1 MKRMGFNRKWTK
13 WIMTCVS
20 TVIFSVLINGSPEG
34 FITPEKGIRQGDPL
48 SPYFFILC
56 AEVLSHMMNKAM
68 EDRSLGGIKISN
80 HAPAVNHLL
89 FADDSLFFGL
99 ANPRAGRKM

>member
-68 EDRSLGGIKISN
+68 EDRSFGGIKISN
-80 HAPAVNHLL
+80 QAPAVNHLL
-89 FADDSLFFGL
+89 FADDSLFLGL
-99 ANPRAGRKM
+99 TTC